1 MNLTK
6 GDEVALKYYLATKG
20 PVSVAFDV
28 ASDFRDYKSGVYS
41 STICSHD
48 AEHASRRVEYVDD
61 ATRAHRSMSTQV
73 NHAVLA
79 VGYGTDPVSA
89 KPYWLIKNSWDYT
102 WGDSGYFRMEA
113 FKNMCGVGDCNSFPD
128 LYGA

>member
-1 MNLTK
+1 
-6 GDEVALKYYLATKG
+6 
-20 PVSVAFDV
+20 
-28 ASDFRDYKSGVYS
+28 
-41 STICSHD
+41 
-48 AEHASRRVEYVDD
+48 
-61 ATRAHRSMSTQV
+61 MSTQV